1 MSALTV
7 DARAGFRG
15 ASRNAL
21 AELRQALTARA
32 ESSGS
37 AGADAVALGEELFAV
52 ANLLDA
58 QPALRRALTDR
69 SRTPEERSEF
79 VQSLLGGQVSEATAE
94 LTGAA
99 VTSTWSRVRDLADA
113 LEYAGVLA
121 VVIGAE
127 RSSRL
132 DELEDELFRF
142 SRIVEGD
149 SGLLR
154 VLTDHAT
161 DPGPRAELAAGLL
174 EGKATD
180 ATVRLVRHA
189 VTAPRGRT
197 FDEALAAY
205 ISIAAER
212 KNQLVAVVH
221 SAVPLSD
228 QQRSRLVAALTR
240 QYGHEV
246 DLQLIVD
253 PNVVGGLR
261 VQIGDEL
268 IDGTLA
274 GRLDD
279 ARRRLAG

>member
-1 MSALTV
+1 MSAVTV
-7 DARAGFRG
+7 DAKAGFRG
-15 ASRNAL
+15 SSRDSL

-32 ESSGS
+32 E
-37 AGADAVALGEELFAV
+37 AKGADPVALGEELFAI
-52 ANLLDA
+52 ASLLDA

-69 SRTPEERSEF
+69 SRTADERSEF
-79 VQSLLGGQVSEATAE
+79 VTGLLGGQVGTAAAE
-94 LTGAA
+94 LTAGAVA
-99 VTSTWSRVRDLADA
+99 STWSRVRDLADA

-121 VVIGAE
+121 IVIGAE
-127 RSSRL
+127 GSSRL

-142 SRIVEGD
+142 SRIVESD
-149 SGLLR
+149 SALLR
-154 VLTDHAT
+154 ALTDRSIDARHKS
-161 DPGPRAELAAGLL
+161 ELAASLL

-221 SAVPLSD
+221 TAVPLTD
-228 QQRSRLVAALTR
+228 QQRTRLVAALTR

-246 DLQLIVD
+246 DLQVVVD
-253 PNVVGGLR
+253 PSVVGGLR

>member
-1 MSALTV
+1 MSAVTV
-7 DARAGFRG
+7 DAKAEFRG
-15 ASRNAL
+15 ASRDSL
-21 AELRQALTARA
+21 AELREALTSTA
-32 ESSGS
+32 EGTSDP
-37 AGADAVALGEELFAV
+37 AALGEELFAV

-58 QPALRRALTDR
+58 QVALRRALTDP
-69 SRTPEERSEF
+69 SRTADERAEF
-79 VQSLLGGQVSEATAE
+79 VTSLLSGKVSSESAE
-94 LTGAA
+94 LVAGA
-99 VTSTWSRVRDLADA
+99 VRSNWSRVRDLADA

-127 RSSRL
+127 SARRL
-132 DELEDELFRF
+132 EDLEDELFRF
-142 SRIVEGD
+142 SRIVESD
-149 SGLLR
+149 SALLR
-154 VLTDHAT
+154 ALTNRGIDAE
-161 DPGPRAELAAGLL
+161 PKAELASSLL

-212 KNQLVAVVH
+212 KNQLVAIVH
-221 SAVPLSD
+221 TAVPLSE

-246 DLQLIVD
+246 DLQVVVD
-253 PNVVGGLR
+253 PSVVGGLR

>member
-15 ASRNAL
+15 ASRDAL
-21 AELRQALTARA
+21 AELRQALTAKA
-32 ESSGS
+32 ES
-37 AGADAVALGEELFAV
+37 AGDAVALGEELFAV

-69 SRTPEERSEF
+69 ARTPEERSEF
-79 VQSLLGGQVSEATAE
+79 VQGLLSGQVSAAASE

-132 DELEDELFRF
+132 EELEDELFRF

-149 SGLLR
+149 AELLR
-154 VLTDHAT
+154 VLTDRGA

-228 QQRSRLVAALTR
+228 QQRSRLVSALTR

-246 DLQLIVD
+246 DLQVIVD
-253 PNVVGGLR
+253 PSVVGGLR

-274 GRLDD
+274 GRLDE
-279 ARRRLAG
+279 ARRKLAG

>member
-37 AGADAVALGEELFAV
+37 AGADTVALGEELFAV
-52 ANLLDA
+52 ASLLDA

-79 VQSLLGGQVSEATAE
+79 VQSLLGGQVSEAAAE

-154 VLTDHAT
+154 VLNR
-161 DPGPRAELAAGLL
+161 PGTPGRAGGRSARGQGDRRHRTLGTTRGDSAARPHLRRGAGLVHL
-174 EGKATD
+174 D
-180 ATVRLVRHA
+180 
-189 VTAPRGRT
+189 RGRAQ
-197 FDEALAAY
+197 EPAGRRRAQRGAAVRP
-205 ISIAAER
+205 A
-212 KNQLVAVVH
+212 
-221 SAVPLSD
+221 AVPVGCRSD
-228 QQRSRLVAALTR
+228 QAVR
-240 QYGHEV
+240 
-246 DLQLIVD
+246 
-253 PNVVGGLR
+253 P
-261 VQIGDEL
+261 
-268 IDGTLA
+268 
-274 GRLDD
+274 
-279 ARRRLAG
+279 